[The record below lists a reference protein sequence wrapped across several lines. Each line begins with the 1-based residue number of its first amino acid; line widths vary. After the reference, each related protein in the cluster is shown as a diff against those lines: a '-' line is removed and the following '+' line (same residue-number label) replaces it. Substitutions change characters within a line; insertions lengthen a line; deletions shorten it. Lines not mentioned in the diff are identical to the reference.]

1 MKVSPMIPTQAH
13 IGTRITALR
22 APIDE
27 GYSIPTKPPAAFWTV
42 DAHDNDAIERLIT
55 HIGVDD
61 TTHHTLVP
69 VRIPEPKI
77 FDLSDIHQLWNQ
89 LKKWRFIPLATKP
102 DSDKRAM
109 ITQIQMT
116 FVQHSDEIWDT
127 IAQMYDAVR
136 LTSHPSAP
144 GFLNRMGW
152 DIPSTAWFRPQDSL
166 QLTNVRSHY

>member
-1 MKVSPMIPTQAH
+1 MIPTQAH

-42 DAHDNDAIERLIT
+42 DADNNGAIEHLIT
-55 HIGVDD
+55 GIGVDD

-69 VRIPEPKI
+69 VRIPAPKI
-77 FDLSDIHQLWNQ
+77 FDLSDIDQLWNQ
-89 LKKWRFIPLATKP
+89 LKKWRFIPTNIRPSANKTALV
-102 DSDKRAM
+102 S
-109 ITQIQMT
+109 QIQFT
-116 FVQHSDEIWDT
+116 FVAHSDEIWST
-127 IAQMYDAVR
+127 IAEMYDAVR

-144 GFLNRMGW
+144 GFLYRMGW

-166 QLTNVRSHY
+166 QLTNVRSLH